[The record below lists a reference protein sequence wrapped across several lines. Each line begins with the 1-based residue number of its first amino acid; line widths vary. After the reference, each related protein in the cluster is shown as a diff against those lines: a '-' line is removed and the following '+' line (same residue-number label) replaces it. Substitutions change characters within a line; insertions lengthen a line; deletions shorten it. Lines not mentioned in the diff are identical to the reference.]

1 MAHPKGELNDRCQQ
15 HKLSKPVFST
25 HKSGSEHEPAFHS
38 EVSIDGVIIGRGDGK
53 QKRDAERNA
62 AKEALSY
69 LDETNNQVFSKNVD
83 EAFEGPWPIFPEV
96 LAASLNIANARV
108 DNRVKGEDAL
118 SKVRAMALTLYKKT
132 LEDLGEVVEV
142 DE

>member
-25 HKSGSEHEPAFHS
+25 HKSGAEHEPAFHS
-38 EVSIDGVIIGRGDGK
+38 EVSVEGVVIGQGDGR

-69 LDETNNQVFSKNVD
+69 LDETDNRIIVEAAD

-96 LAASLNIANARV
+96 LAASLSIANARV

-118 SKVRAMALTLYKKT
+118 SKVRSLALTLYKET